1 MKRNFTALAR
11 REAATG
17 YMLVAPAILLFLL
30 IGLFTVLFSIGLSFY
45 HLGQGSVISSAK
57 FAGLDN
63 FKNFLFGRDLNLTR
77 VFRTAILNNV
87 WVLLSTFAVIPI
99 ALALAVMLQ
108 RITKGIRLYRTV
120 FLLPMVTSSV
130 AIYYVW
136 QGIYDPDGTLNKLLS
151 AIGLDGLVAVN
162 GWLGELHTALPS
174 LIVTVI
180 WGSVPGMMILY
191 FAGLQTVDPHLYE
204 AAEIDG
210 AGAWQKILRIT
221 WPMLR
226 PITVICLI
234 MGMNGAL
241 QIFDPVWIMT
251 KGGPANATEVVNV
264 LVYQQAFVNGDMGV
278 ANAMGWSIF
287 VLTFLLSLIS
297 LRMLRDKSE

>member
-1 MKRNFTALAR
+1 MKNSFSAMAR
-11 REAATG
+11 REAAAG
-17 YMLVAPAILLFLL
+17 YLLVAPAILLFLL

-45 HLGQGSVISSAK
+45 HLGQGSLITSAK

-63 FKNFLFGRDLNLTR
+63 FQNFLFGRDLNLSR
-77 VFRTAILNNV
+77 AFKQALVNNL
-87 WVLLSTFAVIPI
+87 WVLLSTLVVIPI
-99 ALALAVMLQ
+99 ALAIAVMLQ
-108 RITKGIRLYRTV
+108 RISKGIRLYRTV

-136 QGIYDPDGTLNKLLS
+136 QGIYEPEGTLNKLLA
-151 AIGLDGLVAVN
+151 AIGLDSLVAVN
-162 GWLGELHTALPS
+162 GWLGELHTALPA

-204 AAEIDG
+204 AAEMDG
-210 AGAWQKILRIT
+210 AGAWQKIYRIT
-221 WPMLR
+221 WPILR

-287 VLTFLLSLIS
+287 VLTFVLSLIS
-297 LRMLRDKSE
+297 LRILRDKNE